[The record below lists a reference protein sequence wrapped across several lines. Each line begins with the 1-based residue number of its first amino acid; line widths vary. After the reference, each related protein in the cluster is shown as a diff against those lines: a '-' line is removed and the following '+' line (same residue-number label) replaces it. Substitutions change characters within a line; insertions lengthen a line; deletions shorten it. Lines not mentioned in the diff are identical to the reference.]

1 MCFRASSLGANSSRY
16 TMNLLSTASDALAP
30 PALANSFPLNSTFGA
45 LLLGTYF
52 SLM

>member
-1 MCFRASSLGANSSRY
+1 MCFRASNLGANSARY
-16 TMNLLSTASDALAP
+16 TMNLLSTGDALAP